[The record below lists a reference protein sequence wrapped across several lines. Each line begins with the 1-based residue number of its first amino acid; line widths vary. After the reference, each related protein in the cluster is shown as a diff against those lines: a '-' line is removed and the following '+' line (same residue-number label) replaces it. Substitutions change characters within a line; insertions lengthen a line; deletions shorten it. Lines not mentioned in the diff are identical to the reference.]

1 MSGLPGT
8 VFPHTHVSRLYRY
21 RVSEAVDDLK
31 MAMTDYASK
40 ASWYAGS
47 SDSGA
52 VDAVNAARSRMYTVL
67 PYMARAVAAV
77 DQAKEGS
84 AGKSQGQLLLEEFLR
99 NREKAEIA
107 DVDVDADK
115 ETG

>member
-1 MSGLPGT
+1 M
-8 VFPHTHVSRLYRY
+8 
-21 RVSEAVDDLK
+21 K

-47 SDSGA
+47 SDPGA

-77 DQAKEGS
+77 DPAKDGS
-84 AGKSQGQLLLEEFLR
+84 AGKSQGQILLEEFLR
-99 NREKAEIA
+99 NREKAENA
-107 DVDVDADK
+107 DVDTDK